1 MGFRFQR
8 TQSAIGGLNRPT
20 SRRSLMMQKVDVKIG
35 EWIEQGFNLYKNNF
49 GTLVLASV
57 IALVLSTIT
66 IGLLT
71 GPMIAGLIICTLQL
85 LRKEEPKPDAGR
97 VFRGFN
103 YFLNSFLFMV
113 IWGLAI
119 LIGSFILVL
128 FPVIGQLL
136 SLFFAYSAQAFLMF
150 CLYLIVDKQMNF
162 WQASQR
168 SIHTVKTN
176 FWPFLGISV
185 IASIIGS
192 IGAIAFGIGIVLT
205 IPIQVCI
212 LAVAY
217 QEIFGGS
224 GQFATAE
231 NDSPEEPF

>member
-1 MGFRFQR
+1 
-8 TQSAIGGLNRPT
+8 
-20 SRRSLMMQKVDVKIG
+20 MQKVDVKFF
-35 EWIEQGFNLYKNNF
+35 EWIEQGWHLYKNNF

-57 IALVLSTIT
+57 IALVLSAIT
-66 IGLLT
+66 IGILT
-71 GPMIAGLIICTLQL
+71 GPMIAGLIILTLQL

-119 LIGSFILVL
+119 LIGSAILAIFHVIPL
-128 FPVIGQLL
+128 IGQLP
-136 SLFFAYSAQAFLMF
+136 SLFFIYAAQAFLMF
-150 CLYLIVDKQMNF
+150 GLYLIVDKQMNF
-162 WQASQR
+162 WPASR
-168 SIHTVKTN
+168 ESIHTVKTN
-176 FWPFLGISV
+176 FWWFLALSSV
-185 IASIIGS
+185 ASIIGS

-217 QEIFGGS
+217 QEIFGRT
-224 GQFATAE
+224 GQSSNAEFAA
-231 NDSPEEPF
+231 SEEPF

>member
-1 MGFRFQR
+1 
-8 TQSAIGGLNRPT
+8 
-20 SRRSLMMQKVDVKIG
+20 MMQKVDVKIG
-35 EWIEQGFNLYKNNF
+35 TWIEEGFNLYKNDF

-57 IALVLSTIT
+57 IALVLSAIT
-66 IGLLT
+66 IGILT
-71 GPMIAGLIICTLQL
+71 GPMIAGLIIVALQF

-97 VFRGFN
+97 IFRGFN
-103 YFLNSFLFMV
+103 YFLNSLLFMI

-119 LIGSFILVL
+119 LIGSFILTL

-150 CLYLIVDKQMNF
+150 GLYLIVDKQMNF
-162 WQASQR
+162 WPASLK

-176 FWPFLGISV
+176 FWPFLGLSS
-185 IASIIGS
+185 IASVIGS

-217 QEIFGGS
+217 QEIFDEARQPSSPDFGS
-224 GQFATAE
+224 SA
-231 NDSPEEPF
+231 EPF

>member
-1 MGFRFQR
+1 
-8 TQSAIGGLNRPT
+8 
-20 SRRSLMMQKVDVKIG
+20 MQKVDVKIG
-35 EWIEQGFNLYKNNF
+35 TWIEEGFNLYKNNF

-66 IGLLT
+66 IGILT
-71 GPMIAGLIICTLQL
+71 GPMIAGLIIVALQF
-85 LRKEEPKPDAGR
+85 LRKEEPKPDAGK
-97 VFRGFN
+97 VFKGFN

-119 LIGSFILVL
+119 LIGSFILTL
-128 FPVIGQLL
+128 FPIIGQLL

-150 CLYLIVDKQMNF
+150 GLYLIVDKQMNF
-162 WQASQR
+162 WPASLE

-176 FWPFLGISV
+176 FWPFFGLSA
-185 IASIIGS
+185 IASVIGS
-192 IGAIAFGIGIVLT
+192 IGAIAFGIGIILT

-217 QEIFGGS
+217 QEIFDEARQPS
-224 GQFATAE
+224 APDFRSSA
-231 NDSPEEPF
+231 EPF